1 MTYAGTMQNGVIVFP
16 QPVAIPNGSEVRVA
30 IVDKIDDDAPTQLDM
45 LEFAGIVDDWPEDMA
60 ENHDHYIHGTP
71 KR

>member
-1 MTYAGTMQNGVIVFP
+1 MTFNGTMKNGVIVFP
-16 QPVAIPNGSEVRVA
+16 QPVAIPNGAEVRVD
-30 IVDKIDDDAPTQLDM
+30 VVEKIDGEAPTQLDL

-60 ENHDHYIHGTP
+60 ENHDHYIHGAP